1 MESGCVLTPDVV
13 INKGFGLSCDGDTG
27 IVFTVLMVVMGD
39 DKGCCSTVV
48 TRVLPNELVIFDEG
62 VTILE
67 LLTDVLLLGVVTVV
81 SCNDL
86 GPGLLGDGGTGCD
99 NMIYTCT

>member
-1 MESGCVLTPDVV
+1 MTLDV

-27 IVFTVLMVVMGD
+27 SVFTVLMVVIGED
-39 DKGCCSTVV
+39 RGCCSAVV
-48 TRVLPNELVIFDEG
+48 TRVLPKELVIFDGG

-81 SCNDL
+81 FSCNDL
-86 GPGLLGDGGTGCD
+86 GPGLLGDGGTGYD
-99 NMIYTCT
+99 NMIIYMYMMYTH